1 MKIDPKNKQ
10 FNRIQKKSRFYLNQE
25 KLSTVINWEVV
36 PLAVEGILGKLLF
49 INDGWLARVFTQ
61 VSGVC

>member
-10 FNRIQKKSRFYLNQE
+10 FDRIQKKSRFYLNQE

-61 VSGVC
+61 VFGVC